1 MRGYVNI
8 PGSVDCNCCK
18 VCGARPIIVLIKDI
32 GYVVKCPVDDSHYR
46 THAGLIDI
54 NDWNLHNINCINH
67 QDEKLIFSFH

>member
-32 GYVVKCPVDDSHYR
+32 GYVVKCPVDDSH
-46 THAGLIDI
+46 
-54 NDWNLHNINCINH
+54 DWNLHNINCVNPL
-67 QDEKLIFSFH
+67 DEKLIFSFH